1 MPKTARK
8 LMDEPD
14 FIDAD
19 ASVEEVNN
27 ELEGS
32 ENTLIV
38 RREGKVVGEIH
49 ENSLLK
55 ALIPQEDIDEESVIG
70 ILGLS
75 FNQSYAPEI
84 AEDLMNEH
92 EVTVPPN
99 EELGDIA
106 FIMDREDIR
115 SVPVEEDGDIIGV
128 VHEDK
133 IVEEGEI

>member
-1 MPKTARK
+1 MPVTAED

-14 FIDAD
+14 FIDAEAGID
-19 ASVEEVNN
+19 EVKA
-27 ELEGS
+27 EFEGS

-38 RREGKVVGEIH
+38 QRDEKVVGEIH

-55 ALIPQEDIDEESVIG
+55 DIIPQDRLDEEKVIG

-75 FNQSYAPEI
+75 FDQSYVAEK

-92 EVTVPPN
+92 EVTVPR
-99 EELGDIA
+99 EETLGEIA

-115 SVPVEEDGDIIGV
+115 AVPVEEDGEIVGV
-128 VHEDK
+128 VHENNV
-133 IVEEGEI
+133 IEEA